1 MNEPSDE
8 KLMSLVLAGRLQ
20 ALESIYDRYERP
32 LMSFLLRYTGSVPT
46 AEDLLHEVFL
56 RVLKYRSSYDV
67 TRRFRSWIF
76 RIAQNVAVDA
86 ADALAAERAAEETQ
100 GRAGGDGSDGDPE
113 WAEAPDPLETIE
125 AGRKAMRV
133 RRALGRLPESDR
145 RVLML
150 AKVDELRYA
159 DVAEIMGCT
168 EGAVKVRVHRALKRL
183 AAQLDSSADQNDG
196 GST

>member
-8 KLMSLVLAGRLQ
+8 ELMSLVLAGRLQ

-32 LMSFLLRYTGSVPT
+32 LMSFLLRHTGSVAT

-56 RVLKYRSSYDV
+56 RVLRYRSSYDV
-67 TRRFRSWIF
+67 TRRFRSWMF
-76 RIAQNVAVDA
+76 RIAHNVAVDA
-86 ADALAAERAAEETQ
+86 ADALAAERAAGEAQ
-100 GRAGGDGSDGDPE
+100 GRPAGDGRDGGPE

-125 AGRKAMRV
+125 AGRKAVRV
-133 RRALGRLPESDR
+133 RRALGRLSESDR

-183 AAQLDSSADQNDG
+183 AAQLDSSADGSEG